1 MTRLFPTA
9 LFAASCLALACGP
22 VLAQTEAESEAAQ
35 RIDALVQA
43 RQGVLLPLDGALDP
57 ELSSVLLLP
66 PPEDSSDEPGL
77 QIEDSEITVM
87 EDGSEPPPPPDEA
100 EVGAAI
106 VAAEEEAVAEDDI
119 AAEAVTEDADTIEET
134 ADAITEEAAEDAVA
148 AAEDSE
154 AVAEE
159 VAEGGNLPEID
170 AMGEIVTAELGNPTT
185 IGPWRLWLASY
196 RTVREAQDG
205 WQQLAKDNRD
215 VLGDLSP
222 VIVMKDLGG
231 DSGTFFRLQ
240 AGPLPDESAAK
251 GRCDNLKSR
260 NFYCA
265 ILGPQDG

>member
-1 MTRLFPTA
+1 MTSMPQIA
-9 LFAASCLALACGP
+9 LFAASALVLVCGP
-22 VLAQTEAESEAAQ
+22 LLAQTEAESEAAQ
-35 RIDALVQA
+35 RIDALVQSK
-43 RQGVLLPLDGALDP
+43 QGVLLPLDGALDP

-66 PPEDSSDEPGL
+66 PPEDGSDEPGL
-77 QIEDSEITVM
+77 QIEDSEIAVM
-87 EDGSEPPPPPDEA
+87 EDGTEPGLPPSEA
-100 EVGAAI
+100 EIEAIDAAEEVAPVEDEIAAGAEAEEVAESEALPEIDTMGAI
-106 VAAEEEAVAEDDI
+106 VAAE
-119 AAEAVTEDADTIEET
+119 
-134 ADAITEEAAEDAVA
+134 
-148 AAEDSE
+148 
-154 AVAEE
+154 
-159 VAEGGNLPEID
+159 
-170 AMGEIVTAELGNPTT
+170 LGSPTT

-251 GRCDNLKSR
+251 SRCDDLKNR

>member
-1 MTRLFPTA
+1 MTPLFPTA
-9 LFAASCLALACGP
+9 LFAASCLALAYGP
-22 VLAQTEAESEAAQ
+22 VLAQTEPESEAAQ
-35 RIDALVQA
+35 RIDALIQTG
-43 RQGVLLPLDGALDP
+43 QGVLLPLDGALDP

-77 QIEDSEITVM
+77 QVEDSQITVM
-87 EDGSEPPPPPDEA
+87 EDGTEPPPPPGEQEIDA
-100 EVGAAI
+100 SIA
-106 VAAEEEAVAEDDI
+106 AAEGEAAAGDDI
-119 AAEAVTEDADTIEET
+119 LAEAVSEEV
-134 ADAITEEAAEDAVA
+134 AEAAVA
-148 AAEDSE
+148 AAEETE

-159 VAEGGNLPEID
+159 AAQAGGMAEID